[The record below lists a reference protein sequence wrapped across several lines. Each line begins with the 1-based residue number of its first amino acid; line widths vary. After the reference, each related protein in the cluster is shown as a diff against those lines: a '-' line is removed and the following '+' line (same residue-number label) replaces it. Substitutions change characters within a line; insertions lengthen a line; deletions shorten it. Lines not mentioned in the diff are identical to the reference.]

1 MYIFF
6 SVFLVR
12 SNSAAD
18 MLDTAGP
25 AAAAASTGAKKATL
39 QKLMSF
45 DMMEPG
51 YPMDEE
57 MMLEDEEEDEDLVFN
72 EDYLEGITSC
82 NKVSVTSVNSSL
94 IHGKEIDSGLYKCK
108 VLDLGFQ
115 QGLSGGHHLMQQG

>member
-1 MYIFF
+1 
-6 SVFLVR
+6 
-12 SNSAAD
+12 

-57 MMLEDEEEDEDLVFN
+57 MMLEVWQCRLWRLCPRIPH
-72 EDYLEGITSC
+72 Y
-82 NKVSVTSVNSSL
+82 
-94 IHGKEIDSGLYKCK
+94 
-108 VLDLGFQ
+108 
-115 QGLSGGHHLMQQG
+115 

>member
-1 MYIFF
+1 MP
-6 SVFLVR
+6 
-12 SNSAAD
+12 
-18 MLDTAGP
+18 DTAGQ
-25 AAAAASTGAKKATL
+25 ASAASTGAKKATL

-82 NKVSVTSVNSSL
+82 NKVSVDSVHSSP
-94 IHGKEIDSGLYKCK
+94 IQERNQFWF
-108 VLDLGFQ
+108 VQ
-115 QGLSGGHHLMQQG
+115 MQST

>member
-1 MYIFF
+1 M
-6 SVFLVR
+6 
-12 SNSAAD
+12 
-18 MLDTAGP
+18 
-25 AAAAASTGAKKATL
+25 

-82 NKVSVTSVNSSL
+82 NKVSHPALPIAKILSVKNARAWVSMVSNS
-94 IHGKEIDSGLYKCK
+94 K
-108 VLDLGFQ
+108 
-115 QGLSGGHHLMQQG
+115 

>member
-1 MYIFF
+1 MYFNIAPKKCIFF

-18 MLDTAGP
+18 TLDTSGQA

-82 NKVSVTSVNSSL
+82 NKVSVTPV
-94 IHGKEIDSGLYKCK
+94 K
-108 VLDLGFQ
+108 DL
-115 QGLSGGHHLMQQG
+115 

>member
-1 MYIFF
+1 M
-6 SVFLVR
+6 
-12 SNSAAD
+12 
-18 MLDTAGP
+18 
-25 AAAAASTGAKKATL
+25 

-82 NKVSVTSVNSSL
+82 NKVSHPTYS
-94 IHGKEIDSGLYKCK
+94 
-108 VLDLGFQ
+108 
-115 QGLSGGHHLMQQG
+115 

>member
-1 MYIFF
+1 M
-6 SVFLVR
+6 
-12 SNSAAD
+12 
-18 MLDTAGP
+18 
-25 AAAAASTGAKKATL
+25 

-82 NKVSVTSVNSSL
+82 NKVSVTSV
-94 IHGKEIDSGLYKCK
+94 K
-108 VLDLGFQ
+108 DL
-115 QGLSGGHHLMQQG
+115 

>member
-1 MYIFF
+1 
-6 SVFLVR
+6 
-12 SNSAAD
+12 

-82 NKVSVTSVNSSL
+82 NKVSVTSNSMARANLNKSEWL
-94 IHGKEIDSGLYKCK
+94 VTNSTAASKFMPKRPGICII
-108 VLDLGFQ
+108 
-115 QGLSGGHHLMQQG
+115 